1 MTKTNKANV
10 ATTTTTT
17 VDVDVLAAAYQ
28 TAKAKVAPTA
38 AALRLALGGVPSV
51 DIAGNVAY
59 PIRPIQ
65 IPAARAEIAH
75 LEAKDAAGEAETAL
89 RAALDAKDGDRL
101 AALADELREGHAAIV
116 ELVQRAQAKE
126 RELYARLDTWRGE
139 RAALAKEREAAG
151 LPLPADAPTGA
162 NLVELRQRLQEQL
175 TRPPSVAARATNAER
190 RRRLANAIATTSAQL
205 EREAREAEEERER
218 IAARKEHERRLAVA
232 HEGRMAEQRAAEAAR
247 QAAEVAEKE
256 QLAAAWAARGIT
268 GRVLGSEATK

>member
-1 MTKTNKANV
+1 MTKTPKANV
-10 ATTTTTT
+10 ATTTTP
-17 VDVDVLAAAYQ
+17 DVDVLAAAYR

-38 AALRLALGGVPSV
+38 TALRLALGGVPSV

-65 IPAARAEIAH
+65 LAAARAEIAH
-75 LEAKDAAGEAETAL
+75 LEARDAAAEAETAL
-89 RAALDAKDGDRL
+89 RFALDARDGDRL
-101 AALADELREGHAAIV
+101 AKLADELREGHAAIV

-151 LPLPADAPTGA
+151 LPLPADAPSGA
-162 NLVELRQRLQEQL
+162 NLVEIRQRLQEQL

-190 RRRLANAIATTSAQL
+190 RRRLANAIATTAAQL
-205 EREAREAEEERER
+205 EREAREADEERER
-218 IAARKEHERRLAVA
+218 IATRKEHERRLAAA
-232 HEGRMAEQRAAEAAR
+232 HEGRMVEQRAAEAAR
-247 QAAEVAEKE
+247 QAAEIAEKE

-268 GRVLGSEATK
+268 DPSRIATREATK